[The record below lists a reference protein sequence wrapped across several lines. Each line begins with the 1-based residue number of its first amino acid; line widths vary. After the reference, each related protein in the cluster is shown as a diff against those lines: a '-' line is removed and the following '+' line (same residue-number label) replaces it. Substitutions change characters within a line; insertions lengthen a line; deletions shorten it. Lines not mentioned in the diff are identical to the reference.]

1 MVLAIIDT
9 VALFSIFHPSILQR
23 RFGVYYILGLT
34 PEVLRLQYKLD
45 YLLEILEANINK
57 GIEHH
62 LLLPEKY
69 SLHKLIGKYKGYWEY
84 HIEPD
89 WLLVY
94 YLDDEVLRLS
104 VQVHITIF
112 LSDKR

>member
-1 MVLAIIDT
+1 MNINIISTNKFDKEFK
-9 VALFSIFHPSILQR
+9 LS
-23 RFGVYYILGLT
+23 
-34 PEVLRLQYKLD
+34 LRQGKKKENLD
-45 YLLEILEANINK
+45 KVINLLLDNINK

-69 SLHKLIGKYKGYWEY
+69 CLHKLIGKYKGYWEC

-94 YLDDEVLRLS
+94 YLDDEVLRLERTGT
-104 VQVHITIF
+104 HNDIF
-112 LSDKR
+112 K

>member
-1 MVLAIIDT
+1 MIKT
-9 VALFSIFHPSILQR
+9 VSTNRYEKELKLMIKRGKDLN
-23 RFGVYYILGLT
+23 
-34 PEVLRLQYKLD
+34 KLD

-69 SLHKLIGKYKGYWEY
+69 CLHKLIGKYKGYWEC

-94 YLDDEVLRLS
+94 YLDDEVLRLERTGT
-104 VQVHITIF
+104 HNDIF
-112 LSDKR
+112 K

>member
-1 MVLAIIDT
+1 MIKT
-9 VALFSIFHPSILQR
+9 VATNRYEKELKLMIKRGKDLN
-23 RFGVYYILGLT
+23 
-34 PEVLRLQYKLD
+34 KLD

-69 SLHKLIGKYKGYWEY
+69 CLHKLIGKYKGYWEY

-94 YLDDEVLRLS
+94 YLDNEVLRLERTGT
-104 VQVHITIF
+104 HNDIF
-112 LSDKR
+112 K

>member
-1 MVLAIIDT
+1 MIKT
-9 VALFSIFHPSILQR
+9 VATNRYEKELKLMIKRVKDLN
-23 RFGVYYILGLT
+23 
-34 PEVLRLQYKLD
+34 KLD

-69 SLHKLIGKYKGYWEY
+69 CLHKLIGKYKGYWEC

-94 YLDDEVLRLS
+94 YLDDEVLRLERTGT
-104 VQVHITIF
+104 HNDIF
-112 LSDKR
+112 K

>member
-1 MVLAIIDT
+1 MIKT
-9 VALFSIFHPSILQR
+9 VATNRYEEELKLMIKREKDLN
-23 RFGVYYILGLT
+23 
-34 PEVLRLQYKLD
+34 KLD

-69 SLHKLIGKYKGYWEY
+69 CLHKLIGKYKGYWEC

-94 YLDDEVLRLS
+94 YLDDEVLRLERTGT
-104 VQVHITIF
+104 HNDIF
-112 LSDKR
+112 K

>member
-1 MVLAIIDT
+1 MIKT
-9 VALFSIFHPSILQR
+9 VATNRYEKELKLMIKRGKDLN
-23 RFGVYYILGLT
+23 
-34 PEVLRLQYKLD
+34 KLD

-69 SLHKLIGKYKGYWEY
+69 SLHKLIGKYKGYWECN
-84 HIEPD
+84 IEPD

-94 YLDDEVLRLS
+94 YLDDEVLRLERTGT
-104 VQVHITIF
+104 HNDIF
-112 LSDKR
+112 K

>member
-1 MVLAIIDT
+1 MIKT
-9 VALFSIFHPSILQR
+9 VATNRYEKELKLMIKRGKDLN
-23 RFGVYYILGLT
+23 
-34 PEVLRLQYKLD
+34 KLD

-57 GIEHH
+57 KIKHH

-69 SLHKLIGKYKGYWEY
+69 CLHKLIGKYKGYWEC

-94 YLDDEVLRLS
+94 YLDDEVLRLERTGT
-104 VQVHITIF
+104 HNDIF
-112 LSDKR
+112 K

>member
-1 MVLAIIDT
+1 MIKT
-9 VALFSIFHPSILQR
+9 VATNRYEKELKLMIKRGRDLN
-23 RFGVYYILGLT
+23 
-34 PEVLRLQYKLD
+34 KLD
-45 YLLEILEANINK
+45 QLLEVLEANINK

-69 SLHKLIGKYKGYWEY
+69 CLHKLIGKYKGYWEC

-94 YLDDEVLRLS
+94 YLDDEVLRLERTGT
-104 VQVHITIF
+104 HNDIF
-112 LSDKR
+112 K

>member
-1 MVLAIIDT
+1 MIKT
-9 VALFSIFHPSILQR
+9 VATNRYEKKLKLMIKRGKDLN
-23 RFGVYYILGLT
+23 
-34 PEVLRLQYKLD
+34 KLD

-69 SLHKLIGKYKGYWEY
+69 CLHKLIGKYKGYWEC

-94 YLDDEVLRLS
+94 YLDDEVLRLERTGT
-104 VQVHITIF
+104 HNDIF
-112 LSDKR
+112 K

>member
-1 MVLAIIDT
+1 MIKT
-9 VALFSIFHPSILQR
+9 VATNRYEKELKLMIKRGKDLN
-23 RFGVYYILGLT
+23 
-34 PEVLRLQYKLD
+34 KLD

-57 GIEHH
+57 GIEHY

-69 SLHKLIGKYKGYWEY
+69 CLHKLIGKYKGYWEC

-94 YLDDEVLRLS
+94 YLDNEVLRLERTGT
-104 VQVHITIF
+104 HNDIF
-112 LSDKR
+112 K

>member
-1 MVLAIIDT
+1 MIKT
-9 VALFSIFHPSILQR
+9 VATNRYEKELKLMIKRGKDLN
-23 RFGVYYILGLT
+23 
-34 PEVLRLQYKLD
+34 KLD

-57 GIEHH
+57 EIEHH

-69 SLHKLIGKYKGYWEY
+69 YLHKLIGKYKGYWEC

-94 YLDDEVLRLS
+94 YLDDEVLRLERTGT
-104 VQVHITIF
+104 HNDIF
-112 LSDKR
+112 K